1 MTAWGGQTLTRD
13 APTADNASV
22 LGCRG
27 VSKAF
32 PGVQAL
38 AGVDFGVAAGEVHA
52 LVGENGAGKST
63 LVKIFS
69 GGYRPDSGLL
79 QIQGEDVR
87 LRRPADAEA
96 RGVVTIHQEIILV
109 PELDVATNLL
119 LGAPP
124 VRGRRLLG
132 DLAMV
137 DRKRLYETAARA
149 LREIHAGIDPRA
161 RARDLGVSAA
171 QLVLLARGLL
181 REMRI
186 LILDE
191 PTAALTPQEADELFV
206 KLRALRAKG
215 VGIVY
220 VSHRLDEV
228 MALADRITVLRDGR
242 AVATM
247 AAQGA
252 SVDRVVELMLA
263 RRLGD
268 MYPPPDRAAAER
280 TALDVSH
287 LSRANRRGGYLSLD
301 DVSFRVARGE
311 IVGITGLVGAGKTE
325 LARALCGVDP
335 PDGGDVRVDGQPVRI
350 RSPRDAL
357 QAGITLVPE
366 DRKRQGLV
374 LLMSVVQ
381 NLALAM
387 ANAATVRRAVTRL
400 GQVLQWKRLAQV
412 ARTQVDRY
420 RIRVSSIGQQVR
432 DLSGGNQQ
440 KVVLAKCLATSPKVV
455 VFDEPTRG
463 IAVGSKADI
472 YRIIDELVRQGLG
485 VVLLSSEIE
494 EVLHMSDRI
503 YVMRN
508 GAIVSELEAASTNA
522 DVILR
527 YAATGR

>member
-1 MTAWGGQTLTRD
+1 
-13 APTADNASV
+13 
-22 LGCRG
+22 
-27 VSKAF
+27 
-32 PGVQAL
+32 
-38 AGVDFGVAAGEVHA
+38 
-52 LVGENGAGKST
+52 
-63 LVKIFS
+63 
-69 GGYRPDSGLL
+69 
-79 QIQGEDVR
+79 
-87 LRRPADAEA
+87 
-96 RGVVTIHQEIILV
+96 
-109 PELDVATNLL
+109 
-119 LGAPP
+119 
-124 VRGRRLLG
+124 
-132 DLAMV
+132 
-137 DRKRLYETAARA
+137 
-149 LREIHAGIDPRA
+149 
-161 RARDLGVSAA
+161 
-171 QLVLLARGLL
+171 
-181 REMRI
+181 
-186 LILDE
+186 
-191 PTAALTPQEADELFV
+191 
-206 KLRALRAKG
+206 
-215 VGIVY
+215 
-220 VSHRLDEV
+220 
-228 MALADRITVLRDGR
+228 
-242 AVATM
+242 
-247 AAQGA
+247 
-252 SVDRVVELMLA
+252 MLA

-287 LSRANRRGGYLSLD
+287 LSRASRRGGYLSLD

-508 GAIVSELEAASTNA
+508 GAIVKELEPASTNA